1 MSAIP
6 MVEPMMEP
14 IDEDII
20 PGEALLAGRGLS
32 RRFGKRMALIDVSLT
47 LRPGRVIGLLGANG
61 AGKSTLLSLLAG
73 HLRPTAGRVI
83 WGGGARANGARGRLG
98 MLPQGAPLP
107 GAETPR
113 RILTQLACLQRAP
126 DPAGAAAEI
135 LAAVG
140 LEPRADE
147 RLRTLSEGERKL
159 VAIGQA
165 FLGRPEVI
173 LLDEP
178 TAALDPWGRR
188 HLRAL
193 VRARRDTGAV
203 VMLSSHNLPEAEQ
216 LCDDAIVLRRGR
228 IQSAGALSDLL
239 GVSDEVRFEIGRAGR
254 LPIESI
260 RRVLPNVAVHFEPE
274 TRTLTLVGLR
284 LSEQMDQVVAT
295 TSRLL
300 TEVGAEVRRVVY
312 GRSLEGALTA
322 LTTSEREPDGLAP
335 NLADSREERG
345 S

>member
-1 MSAIP
+1 MSVAAQMVETMDDDAIP
-6 MVEPMMEP
+6 A
-14 IDEDII
+14 D
-20 PGEALLAGRGLS
+20 ALLAARGLS
-32 RRFGKRMALIDVSLT
+32 RRFGKRIALNDVSLT
-47 LRPGRVIGLLGANG
+47 LRPGRVVGLLGANG

-73 HLRPTAGRVI
+73 HLLPTSGQVI
-83 WGGGARANGARGRLG
+83 WGGAARADATRGRLG

-107 GAETPR
+107 PAETPR
-113 RILTQLACLQRAP
+113 RILTQLARLQHAP

-135 LAAVG
+135 LVAVG
-140 LEPRADE
+140 LEVRADE

-165 FLGRPEVI
+165 FLGQPEVI

-193 VRARRDTGAV
+193 VRARRDTGAA

-216 LCDDAIVLRRGR
+216 LCDEAIVLRQGC
-228 IQSAGALSDLL
+228 IQSSGALTDLL
-239 GVSDEVRFEIGRAGR
+239 GASDQVRFEIGRAGR
-254 LPIESI
+254 LPIESL
-260 RRVLPNVAVHFEPE
+260 RRVLPNVDAHFEPE
-274 TRTLTLVGLR
+274 TRTLTLASLR
-284 LSEQMDQVVAT
+284 SPEQMDQVVAIT
-295 TSRLL
+295 FRLL
-300 TEVGAEVRRVVY
+300 GEVGAEVRRVVY

-322 LTTSEREPDGLAP
+322 LTTTEHEPDGLGP
-335 NLADSREERG
+335 NVADSREERG